1 MVIVVV
7 MMLFVVFNVV
17 DSLYSY
23 RLTKRDGNK
32 YYRFFDSKD
41 LKTSS
46 FFFME
51 KKNNNYVLSF
61 ESISFYQDMTTKHQG
76 IRVFKT
82 FFFEKS
88 C

>member
-32 YYRFFDSKD
+32 YYQFIDSKD
-41 LKTSS
+41 LETSFL
-46 FFFME
+46 FFFYG
-51 KKNNNYVLSF
+51 KKEQQLC
-61 ESISFYQDMTTKHQG
+61 I
-76 IRVFKT
+76 
-82 FFFEKS
+82 FF
-88 C
+88 

>member
-46 FFFME
+46 FFFYG
-51 KKNNNYVLSF
+51 KK
-61 ESISFYQDMTTKHQG
+61 EQ
-76 IRVFKT
+76 
-82 FFFEKS
+82 
-88 C
+88 